1 MFREQGALMTN
12 SKLNQKNYDIW
23 SEFYD
28 QYPNSTVTID
38 ELKFPSIYSEIE
50 NQNILEIGCGSGRHT
65 VRLIQQ
71 GNNVTGVDLSEGMLS
86 RAKTKINSSR
96 VTFVHADFLK
106 DEIPNGPFDVAI
118 MSLVLEHI
126 DDLDLFFN
134 KVRKLLKSESKFY
147 FSEIHPF
154 RSQKGGS
161 AHFKTESGEEIN
173 LASKSHFDETV
184 IKSALKNGFK
194 VIEKRNILGTKE
206 LADINEKW
214 SKYADIPMI
223 QIWSLKSS

>member
-1 MFREQGALMTN
+1 MTN
-12 SKLNQKNYDIW
+12 SKLNQKNYNIW

-28 QYPNSTVTID
+28 QYPNPTVAID
-38 ELKFPSIYSEIE
+38 ELKFPSMYSEIE
-50 NQNILEIGCGSGRHT
+50 NQNILEIGCGTGRHT

-71 GNNVTGVDLSEGMLS
+71 GNNVTGVDLSEGMLDK
-86 RAKTKINSSR
+86 AKAKINGPK
-96 VTFVHADFLK
+96 VTFVHADILK

-154 RSQKGGS
+154 RSQKGVL
-161 AHFKTESGEEIN
+161 AHFKMESGEEVN
-173 LASKSHFDETV
+173 LASKSHADEAV
-184 IKSALKNGFK
+184 SKSALRSGFK
-194 VIEKRNILGTKE
+194 VWLTKAF
-206 LADINEKW
+206 LRDFN
-214 SKYADIPMI
+214 
-223 QIWSLKSS
+223 